1 MGNVISLGQIVV
13 DTTLRVPN
21 VPVAGEDI
29 FASSSSQLV
38 GGGYNLLHAVR
49 QMGQQACFAGLL
61 GTGPNAALIRKTLED
76 EDIKHI
82 GATRLDCDNGFSI
95 ALTDNQ
101 AERTFI
107 SVRGAEA
114 EGDPEAFDQVNPE
127 PADVVYL
134 SGYTLVHRT
143 AQALLRFLQSHP
155 DPRRFTTIFD
165 ASPVFGQ
172 AEDKAVVRALVDYS
186 PIWSC
191 NLREAPIIARK
202 IGMEWPDDTGGREDG
217 DQEAYLR
224 LSQALGSTLI
234 VHVGPHGAW
243 LCQDDQVR
251 HIPGFPVIPV
261 DTNGAGDCHTGV
273 LCALLSKGVPLS
285 DAISYANAAAALS
298 VTKTGPAACPTPQ
311 EIQDFTNTNM
321 TSA

>member
-29 FASSSSQLV
+29 FASSSSKLV

-61 GTGPNAALIRKTLED
+61 GTGPNAALIRKTLKD
-76 EDIKHI
+76 EGIKHI

-95 ALTDNQ
+95 AITDNQ

-114 EGDPEAFDQVNPE
+114 EGDPEAFDQVDPE

-143 AQALLRFLQSHP
+143 VQALLRFLQSHP
-155 DPRRFTTIFD
+155 SPRHFTTIFD

-172 AEDKAVVRALVDYS
+172 AEDKAVRSLVEYS

-191 NLREAPIIARK
+191 NHREAPIIARK
-202 IGMEWPDDTGGREDG
+202 IGMEWPDNTGGGEDG
-217 DQEAYLR
+217 DPEAYLR

-251 HIPGFPVIPV
+251 HIPGLPVIPV

-298 VTKTGPAACPTPQ
+298 VTKTGPATCPTPQ
-311 EIQDFTNTNM
+311 EIQDFTNTN
-321 TSA
+321 TTCA

>member
-13 DTTLRVPN
+13 DTTLRVPS

-29 FASSSSQLV
+29 FASSSSQQV

-49 QMGQQACFAGLL
+49 QMGQRAYFAGLL
-61 GTGPNAALIRKTLED
+61 GTGPHASLIRKTLED
-76 EDIKHI
+76 EGIKHI
-82 GATRLDCDNGFSI
+82 GATRHDCDNGFSI
-95 ALTDNQ
+95 ALTDDQ

-107 SVRGAEA
+107 SMRGAEA
-114 EGDPEAFDQVNPE
+114 EGDPESFDQVDPE

-155 DPRRFTTIFD
+155 GPRHFTTIFD
-165 ASPVFGQ
+165 ASPVFEQ
-172 AEDKAVVRALVDYS
+172 AEDKAVRALVDYS

-191 NLREAPIIARK
+191 NHREAPIIAQK
-202 IGMEWPDDTGGREDG
+202 IGMEWPEDTGRREDG
-217 DQEAYLR
+217 DPEAYLR

-243 LCQDDQVR
+243 LCQDDQVQR
-251 HIPGFPVIPV
+251 VPGFPVTPV

-273 LCALLSKGVPLS
+273 LCAQLCKGVPLS
-285 DAISYANAAAALS
+285 EAISYANAAAALS
-298 VTKTGPAACPTPQ
+298 VTKTGPATCPTPQ

>member
-13 DTTLRVPN
+13 DTTLRVPS

-29 FASSSSQLV
+29 FASSSSQQV

-49 QMGQQACFAGLL
+49 QMGQKAYFAGLL
-61 GTGPNAALIRKTLED
+61 GTGPHASLIRETLEN

-82 GATRLDCDNGFSI
+82 GATRHDCDNGFSI

-114 EGDPEAFDQVNPE
+114 EGDPEAFDQVDPE

-143 AQALLRFLQSHP
+143 AQALLQFLQSHP

-202 IGMEWPDDTGGREDG
+202 IEMEWPDDTDGGEDG
-217 DQEAYLR
+217 APEAYLR

-251 HIPGFPVIPV
+251 HIPGFPVTPV

-298 VTKTGPAACPTPQ
+298 VTKTGPATCPTPQ
-311 EIQDFTNTNM
+311 EIQDFANTNM